1 MEYIRS
7 SRLLH
12 QQDRWI
18 ELETDQINVMLE
30 KEDN

>member
-1 MEYIRS
+1 VVMEYIGL

-18 ELETDQINVMLE
+18 ELETDQINVLL
-30 KEDN
+30 